1 MGCGKSKTKK
11 GAIRRA
17 RKRGFLLPV
26 FEIDDKGP
34 ITILIFDY
42 FSLREII
49 FLGRVC
55 RTFYD
60 ITGHKSVLRRFL
72 RSATEAEGKGDPSGE
87 REEFTGM
94 RFESLNIKTT
104 IC

>member
-11 GAIRRA
+11 GAIRKA
-17 RKRGFLLPV
+17 RKRGFLLPF
-26 FEIDDKGP
+26 FERDNKGS
-34 ITILIFDY
+34 ITVLIFDY

-72 RSATEAEGKGDPSGE
+72 RSAAATEGKSDVSGIK
-87 REEFTGM
+87 EEFTGKL
-94 RFESLNIKTT
+94 STL
-104 IC
+104 